1 MSSTQISAWNSAG
14 TWEERGH
21 TDWAKARLEA
31 LVVERGTFDLDG
43 AFEGRK
49 VEIVGVK
56 KCEGDANVVMIRGK
70 PRHGFDFETTLEWRA
85 TFEAE
90 REKSDAEDDDDDDDG
105 SVEVC
110 GTIYIAEFSR
120 DCAEDEECG
129 HEIQFNSR
137 KSELR
142 TREDACFAALK
153 KRVESF
159 LVDAA
164 RQIDGELQQ
173 RASA

>member
-1 MSSTQISAWNSAG
+1 MSQTISLDLPPPKLISPNIGSTAG
-14 TWEERGH
+14 
-21 TDWAKARLEA
+21 
-31 LVVERGTFDLDG
+31 G
-43 AFEGRK
+43 ATTVIQG
-49 VEIVGVK
+49 
-56 KCEGDANVVMIRGK
+56 
-70 PRHGFDFETTLEWRA
+70 HGFG
-85 TFEAE
+85 
-90 REKSDAEDDDDDDDG
+90 DDG

-110 GTIYIAEFSR
+110 GTIYIPEFSR